1 MNSKGPLFN
10 GQKFDGVALWTVYYT
25 FEPKKVSF
33 YGRLDMPNYIGDCG
47 AAKSVFSKYY
57 DFLYKHELQH
67 LEHGRTLCF
76 EMETILKTSQSKQD
90 VDAAYTKLMA
100 EAVKK
105 DQQYD
110 IETGHGDTQGACFN
124 AAGCPAGNTLFVDTE
139 DAFKKCLA
147 PVVVVTSTSVA
158 PTSTID
164 TTTISSPTSSSSSS
178 KPTAASGA
186 DSGSPSTNNNN
197 SSDGDQNG
205 ARLVLPLIFLFP
217 LLLLQLS

>member
-1 MNSKGPLFN
+1 
-10 GQKFDGVALWTVYYT
+10 
-25 FEPKKVSF
+25 
-33 YGRLDMPNYIGDCG
+33 MPNYIGDCG

-147 PVVVVTSTSVA
+147 PVVVVVTSTSVA

-205 ARLVLPLIFLFP
+205 AHLVLPPIFLFP